1 MVGLGDIVL
10 PGFFISLCL
19 KFDIDQAFK
28 KNKKIFNY
36 SSIDLPYCYM
46 AFAGYFYGIV
56 ETFLAMVIF
65 EHPQPALLFLVP
77 MCTIPVLVRAFFR
90 GEFWTFVDYDTELI
104 MQ

>member
-28 KNKKIFNY
+28 KKGTISKYGDIELNY
-36 SSIDLPYCYM
+36 FKM
-46 AFAGYFYGIV
+46 AFVGYFYGIV
-56 ETFLAMVIF
+56 ETFLAMFIF

-77 MCTIPVLVRAFFR
+77 MCTLPVLARAFFR
-90 GEFWTFVDYDTELI
+90 G
-104 MQ
+104 